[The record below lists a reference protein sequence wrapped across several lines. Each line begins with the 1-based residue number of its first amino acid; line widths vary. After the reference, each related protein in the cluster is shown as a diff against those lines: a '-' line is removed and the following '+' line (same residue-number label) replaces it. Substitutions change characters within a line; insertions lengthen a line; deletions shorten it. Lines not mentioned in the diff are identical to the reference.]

1 MTGFEL
7 NPLKTYVNIKQ
18 PKLKKGV
25 QDFLFFNI
33 PLSIKSSTVL
43 LGHIIKIHVHKSPRK
58 AKFNHTKVLAPFAH
72 SQSPKRDEYLPK
84 HAKEKELAP

>member
-58 AKFNHTKVLAPFAH
+58 AKFNQKQSKTKENMNICFFVTKT
-72 SQSPKRDEYLPK
+72 QKC
-84 HAKEKELAP
+84 